1 MVISKY
7 VEESAILVLSDLDE
21 DEAVISDQISVQI
34 VGLCLYGNPGPHQIS
49 LLLIFV
55 GTWIANASLARP
67 RYHPTGR
74 LATTR
79 RRLLVRPLPLTF
91 PSESTVD

>member
-34 VGLCLYGNPGPHQIS
+34 VGLCLYGNPSPHQIS

-55 GTWIANASLARP
+55 GTWIGAFYTALVLRYFNPNKPSWLETDAS
-67 RYHPTGR
+67 
-74 LATTR
+74 
-79 RRLLVRPLPLTF
+79 
-91 PSESTVD
+91 SEAISGILY